1 MHKFICT
8 KQSKCL
14 SLENTDPMA
23 TAPAIDKPSAAD
35 FPRPLAAVMV
45 TVVLN
50 VFSAIASMNFTTAFA
65 YMHRI
70 PACQPS
76 TSK

>member
-1 MHKFICT
+1 MQGEIAVSVFRGFWKKPRFRFRFKNRT
-8 KQSKCL
+8 SP
-14 SLENTDPMA
+14 NTDPMA

-65 YMHRI
+65 
-70 PACQPS
+70 
-76 TSK
+76 